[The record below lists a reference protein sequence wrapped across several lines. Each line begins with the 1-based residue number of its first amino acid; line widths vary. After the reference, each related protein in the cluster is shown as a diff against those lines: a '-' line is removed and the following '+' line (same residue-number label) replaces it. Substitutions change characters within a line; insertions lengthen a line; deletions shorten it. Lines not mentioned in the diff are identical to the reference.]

1 MYNPFVTLTKLDKDH
16 NKEDYLKNQ
25 EKNKNKLLLS
35 LLKYFCEENN
45 LDYDKVYTRISS
57 FLHIDDDGFTEKYW
71 KELLN
76 FIKSVPN
83 IKSKSIKNFTEI
95 YKIGEGSFGCVF
107 KAKNNIDDKE
117 YAIKTI
123 KINDSIKDFKEC
135 RIMCNL
141 EHPNIVRYF
150 GVWVD
155 LDNLY
160 LQMELCQDNL
170 KNYVLHRKIV
180 GKRDLNYF
188 VGVLEGINYL
198 HSKNIIH
205 RDLKS
210 TNILINK
217 NKPKICDFNLSKN
230 LIIDNKKENNIVIK
244 YNQNSIIK
252 DNTSGIGTELYS
264 APEQINGNDYDFRVD
279 IYSLGI
285 IYYELITIF
294 KDNFDRIDKLI
305 RLNNSSIDWNSLKIL
320 DKVVLIKMLDKN
332 YKNRPTTFGLIN
344 IFNKRYKSL
353 SIPMKT
359 IL

>member
-1 MYNPFVTLTKLDKDH
+1 MSKVFTGLIKLDED
-16 NKEDYLKNQ
+16 KEDYLKNQ

-45 LDYDKVYTRISS
+45 LDYNKVYKRISS
-57 FLHIDDDGFTEKYW
+57 FLHIHDDGFTEKYW
-71 KELLN
+71 RELLN
-76 FIKSVPN
+76 FIKSVPD
-83 IKSKSIKNFTEI
+83 IESKSTKNFTGI
-95 YKIGEGSFGCVF
+95 QKIGEGSFGSVY
-107 KAKNNIDDKE
+107 KAKNIIDKKE

-123 KINDSIKDFKEC
+123 KVNDSSKDLREC

-170 KNYVLHRKIV
+170 KNYVLQRKIV
-180 GKRDLNYF
+180 GRKDLNYF
-188 VGVLEGINYL
+188 VGVLNGINYL
-198 HSKNIIH
+198 HSISVIH

-210 TNILINK
+210 TNILINN

-230 LIIDNKKENNIVIK
+230 LILDNKSNKNNSTSNKILVK
-244 YNQNSIIK
+244 YNKDNFFR

-264 APEQINGNDYDFRVD
+264 APEQIDGDDYDPRVD

-294 KDNFDRIDKLI
+294 KDNIDRIDKLT
-305 RLNNSSIDWNSLKIL
+305 RLRDDSIDWNSLKIL
-320 DKVVLIKMLDKN
+320 DKVVYDPDNQKL
-332 YKNRPTTFGLIN
+332 RA
-344 IFNKRYKSL
+344 
-353 SIPMKT
+353 
-359 IL
+359 